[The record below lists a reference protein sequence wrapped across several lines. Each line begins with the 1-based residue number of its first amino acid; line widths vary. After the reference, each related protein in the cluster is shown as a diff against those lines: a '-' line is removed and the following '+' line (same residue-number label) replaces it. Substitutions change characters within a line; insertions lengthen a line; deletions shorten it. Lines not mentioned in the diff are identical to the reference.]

1 MSSEKI
7 IHLTLQDLQWQFV
20 CINQTRHE
28 FRLMFLGNDL
38 FLFLVEQIHHNDV
51 ILKNIFCKATVLW
64 FMLLA
69 KLKMMEIMLPV
80 FFVWIAAHLSLFY
93 VLEWIFPSLVVC
105 WQWISPFAGCFLPMI
120 FPWLVVFFA
129 MNFALTCCF
138 LAMNFPLACCFL
150 AMNFPLACCFLAM
163 IFVCIPSDPLRP
175 SLSD

>member
-38 FLFLVEQIHHNDV
+38 FLLLVEQIHTMMSSS
-51 ILKNIFCKATVLW
+51 KIFYARQQCFDLI
-64 FMLLA
+64 MLLT

-93 VLEWIFPSLVVC
+93 VLE
-105 WQWISPFAGCFLPMI
+105 
-120 FPWLVVFFA
+120 
-129 MNFALTCCF
+129 
-138 LAMNFPLACCFL
+138 
-150 AMNFPLACCFLAM
+150 
-163 IFVCIPSDPLRP
+163 
-175 SLSD
+175 

>member
-20 CINQTRHE
+20 CINQTKHE
-28 FRLMFLGNDL
+28 FRCFSEMIFFSSSLNKFITTMSSSKIFYARQQCFDL
-38 FLFLVEQIHHNDV
+38 I
-51 ILKNIFCKATVLW
+51 
-64 FMLLA
+64 MLLT

-163 IFVCIPSDPLRP
+163 IFVWIPSDPLRP